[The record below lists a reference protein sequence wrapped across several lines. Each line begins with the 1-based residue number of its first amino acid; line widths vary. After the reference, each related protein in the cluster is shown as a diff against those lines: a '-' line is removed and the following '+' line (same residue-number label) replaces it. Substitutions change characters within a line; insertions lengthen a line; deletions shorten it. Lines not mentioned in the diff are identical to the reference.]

1 MLRYRAVSASV
12 FVVALCALL
21 GGFYGRDGVSAQ
33 DVVPDQYRI
42 FTAALNAIE
51 TSYVGEIESDRLVY
65 SAIAGMLQTLDP
77 HSSFMDPRT
86 YAQMRERQE
95 GRYYGLGITIT
106 VLDGDITV
114 MSLFEGSPAY
124 QEGLRRGDIIAR
136 IEGDNTKGWTSQ
148 QAVNLLR
155 GPRGTAVNISL
166 RREGYDALID
176 LEVMRDEVYI
186 ATVPA
191 AFMLDEHTGYIQLK
205 DFGEH
210 TDEELGAALDTLTE
224 QGMER
229 LVFDLRDNPGG
240 ALGQAIRVS
249 NRFLPR
255 GDMIVYT
262 RGRVTNSD
270 QDYRAT
276 RRSDYLDIPMVT
288 LVNRNS
294 ASASEIVSGALQD
307 HDRSLIVGETTFG
320 KALVQSVYRVSGGA
334 GAAITTARYY
344 TPSGRLIQRPWG
356 ENFDEYLTY
365 AFHDQSA
372 TVEHDPA
379 DLKFTDSG
387 RRVYSGGGIEPDARF
402 DGAIQGFDSTS
413 FGRSLYARNLFS
425 SFARRFSRDGDTRI
439 PSSLSNLQLNRDF
452 NLTNEMVVEFR
463 EHVERSGLEIDEV
476 EWEADQDFIRTM
488 IRYQIDVDLF
498 GLAEAQRNLVS
509 SDPQLQHG
517 LELFSEAERL
527 LQLNRLSGATQTAA
541 IGLSP

>member
-1 MLRYRAVSASV
+1 MRRHRSFSAAVFA
-12 FVVALCALL
+12 VAVCALV
-21 GGFYGRDGVSAQ
+21 GGFYGRSGLSAQ
-33 DVVPDQYRI
+33 DEVPDQYRV

-51 TSYVGEIESDRLVY
+51 ESYVGEVESDRLVY
-65 SAIAGMLQTLDP
+65 GAISGMLQTLDP

-106 VLDGDITV
+106 VVGGDITV

-124 QEGLRRGDIIAR
+124 QEGLRRGDVIAR
-136 IEGDNTKGWTSQ
+136 IEGEDTEGWTSQ

-155 GPRGTAVNISL
+155 GPRGTPVNISL
-166 RREGYDALID
+166 RRAGYEELID
-176 LEVMRDEVYI
+176 LQVTRDEVYI
-186 ATVPA
+186 PTVPA
-191 AFMLDEHTGYIQLK
+191 AFMLDERTGYILLE

-210 TDEELGAALDTLTE
+210 TDDELGVALDSLAE

-229 LVFDLRDNPGG
+229 LVFDLRGNPGG

-262 RGRVTNSD
+262 RGRVPNSD

-344 TPSGRLIQRPWG
+344 TPSGRLIQRPWD

-365 AFHDQSA
+365 AFREQDED
-372 TVEHDPA
+372 VEHDPA
-379 DLKFTDSG
+379 DLKLTDSG
-387 RRVYSGGGIEPDARF
+387 RRVYSGGGIEPDSRF
-402 DGAIQGFDSTS
+402 DGPTQGFDPTP
-413 FGRSLYARNLFS
+413 FGRSLYTRNLFDR
-425 SFARRFSRDGDTRI
+425 FARRFSRAGDTRI
-439 PSSLSNLQLNRDF
+439 PPSPSSRLLDRDF
-452 NLTNEMVVEFR
+452 ELTDAMVNEFR
-463 EHVERSGLEIDEV
+463 AQVEDSGLEIDEAD
-476 EWEADQDFIRTM
+476 WEADRTFIRAM
-488 IRYQIDVDLF
+488 IRHQIDIDLF
-498 GLAEAQRNLVS
+498 GLAEAQRNLMS
-509 SDPQLQHG
+509 LDPQLQHG
-517 LELFSEAERL
+517 LGLFDDAARL
-527 LQLNRLSGATQTAA
+527 LELGESPEAALSAS
-541 IGLSP
+541 LSEP